1 MKCLHEPRP
10 LVNIRLG
17 RSSYTFGARRI
28 TQVSISTLTTP
39 RTVFHKPHFVI
50 AQHHVAA
57 LGNTRYGTNALAI
70 AATIVTRRTGAEKAV
85 APEGWAELPPLISVA
100 SKGPFVQ
107 LKPSV
112 SCSPGS
118 SDCGSQRT
126 LASSMPAWLGG
137 STSMFTNERLR
148 AAGTVTQPGQ
158 RDWQGRIPVSGY
170 KSMMT
175 DCVPS
180 IPWT

>member
-1 MKCLHEPRP
+1 MKCLHKPRP
-10 LVNIRLG
+10 LVNIGLG
-17 RSSYTFGARRI
+17 GSSYTFGARRI
-28 TQVSISTLTTP
+28 TLVPVSTLATP
-39 RTVFHKPHFVI
+39 RTVSDKPHFEI
-50 AQHHVAA
+50 AGHHVVVME
-57 LGNTRYGTNALAI
+57 NTRYGTNALAVT
-70 AATIVTRRTGAEKAV
+70 ATIVTRRTGAEKTV

-100 SKGPFVQ
+100 SKGPSVQ
-107 LKPSV
+107 LNPSV

-118 SDCGSQRT
+118 RDCGSQRT

-148 AAGTVTQPGQ
+148 AAGTVSQPGQ

-180 IPWT
+180 IP